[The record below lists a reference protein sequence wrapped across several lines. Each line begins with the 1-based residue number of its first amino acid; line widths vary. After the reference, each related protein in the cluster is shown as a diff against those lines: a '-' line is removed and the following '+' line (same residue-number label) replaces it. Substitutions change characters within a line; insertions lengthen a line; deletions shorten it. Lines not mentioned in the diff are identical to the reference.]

1 MSYFSTSTHTPLFS
15 ARRAAL
21 HTAYAGTASDVE
33 NLHTAQLLDVVS
45 PRENTVIPVNP
56 SPKLKLLAIA
66 SAIVVVHLG
75 IWYVVE
81 HLSPP
86 ALELA
91 KQKPVVVELIKPPVE
106 KPKPPEPPKVIQP
119 KIPPIVQ
126 KPKPV
131 VQQPVKQVQPKPQ
144 PVIKLAPAP
153 EPVVEPVHEVVKEAV
168 PVPEPVKQAPPA
180 PPAPAPV
187 KQEPI
192 TEAKG
197 YAGYLNNPAPEYPE
211 VALDR
216 GWQGQVILRIK
227 VQPSGKPSTIQVKK
241 SSGYK
246 ALDDAASRTV
256 KRWTFSPAL
265 QGSTPI
271 EGWVDVPLE
280 FRLPS

>member
-1 MSYFSTSTHTPLFS
+1 MSYLSTSTNTPFFS
-15 ARRAAL
+15 SRRAA
-21 HTAYAGTASDVE
+21 AYAHYDNAVIDDSGIATG
-33 NLHTAQLLDVVS
+33 HLLAVVS
-45 PRENTVIPVNP
+45 PQAKTGTIVNP
-56 SPKLKLLAIA
+56 PPKLKLLAIA
-66 SAIVVVHLG
+66 SAIVTLHLAT
-75 IWYVVE
+75 WYVVE
-81 HLSPP
+81 HLP
-86 ALELA
+86 APAVELP
-91 KQKPVVVELIKPPVE
+91 KPKPVVIELIKPPVE
-106 KPKPPEPPKVIQP
+106 KPKPPEPPKIIKP

-131 VQQPVKQVQPKPQ
+131 VQQPIKQVQPKPQ
-144 PVIKLAPAP
+144 PVVKPAPAP
-153 EPVVEPVHEVVKEAV
+153 EPVVEPVREVVKEAV
-168 PVPEPVKQAPPA
+168 PVPEPVKPAPA
-180 PPAPAPV
+180 PPAPEPV

-211 VALDR
+211 LALDR

-227 VQPSGKPSTIQVKK
+227 VQPSGKPGTVQVKK
-241 SSGYK
+241 GTGYK
-246 ALDDAASRTV
+246 VLDDAAVRTV